1 MNPYRLIADLKRS
14 EKAIFFVCL
23 FAWAFDA
30 CDFFL
35 VLLLVQQ
42 IVATFAGDR
51 FFLGTN
57 MAISSLIK
65 RLPIPINQPLAQ
77 QAGGDHALPVFAVVT
92 LTLAFRPLGAL
103 IFGRLADRYDR
114 RPILALNVGFFAL
127 AEILTALSPHV
138 GFGAF
143 VLFRVLFGIGMGGE
157 WGVGMALA
165 MEWLPA
171 GQRGPF
177 SGLLQQGYPLGYL
190 FAGVIYLL
198 FSSRGG
204 WYALFIAGLLPAMLA
219 LFIWKGLERTAPPE
233 TSHAT
238 SVQPSQ
244 DVPDEKAP
252 GRPRWSSAHPFLF
265 IVLLMTAF
273 NAMAHGSQDVYP
285 TFLSTQVG
293 LEHISNGDLVKGAI
307 VLTAVVGAL
316 LGGFF
321 FGEHSERE
329 GRLRLIRL
337 AALFALLLIPLWA
350 GLFPPLARAPGQSVV
365 LLAVGA
371 FLMQFMVQGAYGI
384 IPAYLT
390 ELAPANARS
399 TFPGA
404 AYQLGNLVSALTPT
418 AIAAFADR
426 LGGPNYA
433 LGQAL
438 VLAMALILVIG
449 VAALGPEI
457 SPVQRRMALA
467 PSQGDPAMATLPSRG
482 GL

>member
-1 MNPYRLIADLKRS
+1 MNPYRLIADLKRG
-14 EKAIFFVCL
+14 EKAIFFACL

-35 VLLLVQQ
+35 VIL
-42 IVATFAGDR
+42 IVPQVAATFARDR
-51 FFLGTN
+51 LFLGVDAVIT
-57 MAISSLIK
+57 SLTQV
-65 RLPIPINQPLAQ
+65 LPVNQRLAQ
-77 QAGGDHALPVFAVVT
+77 QIAGVHALPVFAAVT
-92 LTLAFRPLGAL
+92 LTLAFRPLGAF

-114 RPILALNVGFFAL
+114 RRILALNVASFSL
-127 AEILTALSPHV
+127 MEMLTAFSPHV
-138 GFGAF
+138 GFWWF
-143 VLFRVLFGIGMGGE
+143 LLFRVLFGIGMGGE
-157 WGVGMALA
+157 WGIGMALA

-177 SGLLQQGYPLGYL
+177 SGMLQQGYPLGLL

-198 FSSRGG
+198 FSSRGS
-204 WYALFIAGLLPAMLA
+204 WPALFFAGLLPAILA
-219 LFIWKGLERTAPPE
+219 LFIWKGLERAAPAETAPAAGVPASHVVPE
-233 TSHAT
+233 
-238 SVQPSQ
+238 
-244 DVPDEKAP
+244 EKAT
-252 GRPRWSSAHPFLF
+252 GRPRWSTAHPFLF
-265 IVLLMTAF
+265 IMLLMTAF

-285 TFLSTQVG
+285 TFLSSQVG
-293 LEHISNGDLVKGAI
+293 LRHVGNGDLISGAI

-350 GLFPPLARAPGQSVV
+350 GLFPPLARVPGPSVI

-390 ELAPANARS
+390 ELAPADARS

-418 AIAAFADR
+418 LAAAIADR
-426 LGGPNYA
+426 LGGPNYGQGQAVVLA
-433 LGQAL
+433 LAFAL
-438 VLAMALILVIG
+438 VLG
-449 VAALGPEI
+449 VAAIGPEI
-457 SPVQRRMALA
+457 TPAQRSAALA
-467 PSQGDPAMATLPSRG
+467 PGHGSPAVAA
-482 GL
+482 